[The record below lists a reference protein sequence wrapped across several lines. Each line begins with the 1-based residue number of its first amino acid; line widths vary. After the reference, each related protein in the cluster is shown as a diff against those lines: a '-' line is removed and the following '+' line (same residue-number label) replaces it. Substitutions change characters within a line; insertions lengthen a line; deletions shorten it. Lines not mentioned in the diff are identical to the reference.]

1 MRVLLQ
7 NADMPAYQK
16 MPCVLIF
23 PAKWKNQQIN
33 MHASRI
39 LAKLLYFEIHCV
51 FLAQILVCGLRIY
64 PGIFR
69 SAPENLLK
77 TTTAVKAA
85 AR

>member
-51 FLAQILVCGLRIY
+51 FLAQILAQFWLAH
-64 PGIFR
+64 PF
-69 SAPENLLK
+69 APFFLDG
-77 TTTAVKAA
+77 
-85 AR
+85 